1 MRLFTYFRSSA
12 AYRVRIALN
21 LKGLAYESVPTDF
34 MKNGGEHR
42 LPEFLALNPQ
52 GLIPV
57 LEDGQTVVSQSLAIM
72 EYLDE
77 THPEVPLL
85 PDGPAARAQ
94 VRAMCQLIACDVHP
108 LNNLRVLQY
117 LKKNMGQDEINVATW
132 YRHWIGEGFAA
143 LETLVQRYTHA
154 GEVCFGDRISM
165 ADACLVPQMYNAR
178 RFATDLT
185 PYPGL
190 CAVSARLESLQ
201 PFIQA
206 APENQADA
214 R

>member
-21 LKGLAYESVPTDF
+21 LKGLAYESVPRDF

-77 THPEVPLL
+77 THPQVPLL
-85 PDGPAARAQ
+85 PAGPAARAQ

-117 LKKNMGQDEINVATW
+117 LKTRMGQNEISVATW

-143 LETLVQRYTHA
+143 LETLVQRHSNS

-165 ADACLVPQMYNAR
+165 ADACLVPQIYNAR
-178 RFATDLT
+178 RFDTDLA

-190 CAVSARLESLQ
+190 CGVSAKLESLL
-201 PFIQA
+201 PFKQA

>member
-21 LKGLAYESVPTDF
+21 LKGLLYESVPVHLI
-34 MKNGGEHR
+34 KSGGEQR
-42 LPEFLALNPQ
+42 LPDFLAVNPQ

-57 LEDGQTVVSQSLAIM
+57 LVDGDAVVSQSLAIM
-72 EYLDE
+72 EYLEE
-77 THPEVPLL
+77 THPDVPLL
-85 PDGPAARAQ
+85 PAGPVDRAQ

-117 LKKNMGQDEINVATW
+117 LKNNMGQDEVSVATW
-132 YRHWIGEGFAA
+132 YRHWIDEGFAA
-143 LETLVQRYTHA
+143 LETLVQRYSRS
-154 GEVCFGDRISM
+154 GEVCFGERISM

-178 RFATDLT
+178 RFDNDLT

-190 CAVSARLESLQ
+190 CAVSARLESL
-201 PFIQA
+201 PAFKQA

-214 R
+214 G

>member
-21 LKGLAYESVPTDF
+21 LKGLAYESVPRDF

-85 PDGPAARAQ
+85 PDGPAERAQ

-117 LKKNMGQDEINVATW
+117 LKKNMGQDEISVATW
-132 YRHWIGEGFAA
+132 YRHWIEVGFAA
-143 LETLVQRYTHA
+143 LETLVQRYSDS

-165 ADACLVPQMYNAR
+165 ADACLVPQIYNAR

-190 CAVSARLESLQ
+190 LAVSERLESLQ
-201 PFIQA
+201 PFKQA

>member
-21 LKGLAYESVPTDF
+21 LKGLPYESVPRDF

-72 EYLDE
+72 EYLEE
-77 THPEVPLL
+77 TRPEVPLL
-85 PDGPAARAQ
+85 PEGPADRAQ

-117 LKKNMGQDEINVATW
+117 LKNSMGQDELSVATW
-132 YRHWIGEGFAA
+132 YRHWIGEGFFA
-143 LETLVQRYTHA
+143 LEALVQRYSCS
-154 GEVCFGDRISM
+154 GDVCFGDRISM
-165 ADACLVPQMYNAR
+165 ADACLVPQVYNAR
-178 RFATDLT
+178 RFDTDLT

-190 CAVSARLESLQ
+190 CAVTARLESLPAFQ
-201 PFIQA
+201 QA
-206 APENQADA
+206 APENQVDA